1 MYAADFTTPKVT
13 FTPQLQQLINITLAD
28 KDYFPSITQNVA
40 GKAIDLLV
48 HSPGGFAEA
57 TESIVSHLRSQFDEI
72 RVLVPGAAKSAATM
86 LAMSANVLVMD
97 ELSELGPTDPQMVIN
112 GRYSPAG
119 AILKQFETAE
129 RELRADPAKIAAWM
143 PVLQQ
148 YSPSILQECR
158 NHLDLAQRLVAD
170 WLTMY
175 MFAGEADAREHAEA
189 IAKWLASDENFLS
202 HGRRIGIE
210 ELQAQGLKIVDL
222 RTDAV
227 LREAIREVYLT
238 LMHTFVGTGAYKLF
252 ENSEGASLALS
263 IVVQAISPQPPAP
276 Q

>member
-1 MYAADFTTPKVT
+1 
-13 FTPQLQQLINITLAD
+13 
-28 KDYFPSITQNVA
+28 
-40 GKAIDLLV
+40 
-48 HSPGGFAEA
+48 
-57 TESIVSHLRSQFDEI
+57 
-72 RVLVPGAAKSAATM
+72 
-86 LAMSANVLVMD
+86 
-97 ELSELGPTDPQMVIN
+97 
-112 GRYSPAG
+112 
-119 AILKQFETAE
+119 
-129 RELRADPAKIAAWM
+129 M

-170 WLTMY
+170 WLTTY
-175 MFAGEADAREHAEA
+175 MFAGEANAREHAEA